1 LTPRQY
7 AAIKWQT
14 AGGNEYDSKC
24 REAEYE
30 KAAIA
35 LTKTSENPKKF
46 QNHQKTRLSLKGLAV
61 CLIPEKHTLAM

>member
-14 AGGNEYDSKC
+14 AGGNEYDSKY

-30 KAAIA
+30 KAAFA
-35 LTKTSENPKKF
+35 LTKTSKNPKNF
-46 QNHQKTRLSLKGLAV
+46 KTTKKLGFR
-61 CLIPEKHTLAM
+61 

>member
-14 AGGNEYDSKC
+14 AGGNEYDSKY

-30 KAAIA
+30 KAAFA
-35 LTKTSENPKKF
+35 LTKTSEDPKKF
-46 QNHQKTRLSLKGLAV
+46 QNHLKNSAFAERSSRLLD
-61 CLIPEKHTLAM
+61 T